1 MTEFFEGMDPL
12 LRTFWYIALP
22 SSLVFIIQSVMT
34 FLGTDAGDGVEA
46 DFDSDLDGAEAP
58 FQLYSLRNLIN
69 FLLGF
74 SWSGISFYE
83 HISSTALL
91 IGLSAAVG
99 ALFVVLFFLIIRQM
113 LKLSEDNS
121 FRMEECVGKTAEVYS
136 RIPGKKSGK
145 GKVTLSVR
153 GSARELDAVTDGEE
167 INSGTMVKVL
177 EVLSDNILRVE

>member
-1 MTEFFEGMDPL
+1 
-12 LRTFWYIALP
+12 
-22 SSLVFIIQSVMT
+22 MT
-34 FLGTDAGDGVEA
+34 FMGTDAGDGVEA

-74 SWSGISFYE
+74 SWSGISFYDQ
-83 HISSTALL
+83 IASSALL
-91 IGLSAAVG
+91 IAISAAVG
-99 ALFVVLFFLIIRQM
+99 VLFVVLFFLIIRQM

-121 FRMEECVGKTAEVYS
+121 FRMEECIGKTAEVYS
-136 RIPGKKSGK
+136 RIPGTKSGK

-153 GSARELDAVTDGEE
+153 GSTRELDAVTLGEE
-167 INSGTMVKVL
+167 ISSGTMVKVV